1 MRVIRYIR
9 IKKEKVKELLKLDA
23 VERIELWRNGNIVVF
38 LNPENTEGKRE
49 VIKDEYLIQW
59 ENGKWQRYGSEA
71 FLHLCHNPN
80 EIGKL

>member
-9 IKKEKVKELLKLDA
+9 IKREKVKELLKLDA
-23 VERIELWRNGNIVVF
+23 VERVELWHNGNIVVF
-38 LNPENTEGKRE
+38 LNSEHTEGKKE
-49 VIKDEYLIQW
+49 VMNDEYIVQW

-71 FLHLCHNPN
+71 FQHLCHNPN